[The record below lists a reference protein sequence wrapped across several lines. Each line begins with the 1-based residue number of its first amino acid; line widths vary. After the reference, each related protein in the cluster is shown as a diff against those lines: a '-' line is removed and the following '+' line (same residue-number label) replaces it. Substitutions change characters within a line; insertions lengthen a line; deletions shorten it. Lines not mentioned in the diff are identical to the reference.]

1 MCADSEGYV
10 FILVFNDCACC
21 CQQMFFFESLQI
33 LIDHVI
39 YLWLQKMSF
48 IRK

>member
-10 FILVFNDCACC
+10 FILVFNDCAC

-39 YLWLQKMSF
+39 YLSLQKMSL